1 MKTVRRLL
9 AASLLAGLSVS
20 SAARADET
28 RIQMQQKDDMHII
41 QLSGRYNFYSVL
53 DMLQVQLFDRGW
65 LVRNVHDVDL
75 RLRKLGELVHVKV
88 VSASKPEYVLPA
100 VQANLRGALVIPTD
114 IVIYETYKDV
124 EHPWSYRTSPGT
136 IEIAFIDPAAKAR
149 AVDLEGLPNLAA
161 TTAELRE
168 AVESTAAFFIDASTI
183 PQEQP
188 ARHGEP

>member
-1 MKTVRRLL
+1 MTTTTRLL
-9 AASLLAGLSVS
+9 AASLLVGL
-20 SAARADET
+20 AATSTRADEPK
-28 RIQMQQKDDMHII
+28 IQMQQEGDMRIVE
-41 QLSGRYNFYSVL
+41 LSGRFNFYSVL

-100 VQANLRGALVIPTD
+100 IQTNLRGALVIPTD
-114 IVIYETYKDV
+114 IVLYETYEDV

-161 TTAELRE
+161 ATAELRE
-168 AVESTAAFFIDASTI
+168 AVESTAAFFIEASTV

-188 ARHGEP
+188 TGHSEP

>member
-1 MKTVRRLL
+1 MTRTTRLL
-9 AASLLAGLSVS
+9 AASLLVGL
-20 SAARADET
+20 AATLARADEPKVE
-28 RIQMQQKDDMHII
+28 MNQKGDMHII
-41 QLSGRYNFYSVL
+41 GLSGRYNFYAVL

-75 RLRKLGELVHVKV
+75 RLRKLGELVHAKV
-88 VSASKPEYVLPA
+88 ITASKPEYVLEA

-149 AVDLEGLPNLAA
+149 AVDLEGLPNLEA

-168 AVESTAAFFIDASTI
+168 AVESTAAFFIEASTV
-183 PQEQP
+183 PQEAAP
-188 ARHGEP
+188 SEP